1 MGDSARSS
9 RGCYKRTGLLL
20 FAALGTVTGEG
31 LGVVSRSRS
40 SGATLCASSSQRG
53 MGFAHPGGGFLD
65 GLLASPGNFGRLGR
79 HICAAAAV
87 RSGCHGASAAIMLGA
102 GEGGTNHRKSS
113 SGRVPAWE
121 GILGSPARSEGTS
134 MKASTINGFFNVS
147 LGAQMPH
154 DSPPASLAPH
164 HPECAL

>member
-1 MGDSARSS
+1 MGDSARPS
-9 RGCYKRTGLLL
+9 RGCYKRAGLLL

-40 SGATLCASSSQRG
+40 SGASPCASSSQGG
-53 MGFAHPGGGFLD
+53 MGFAHPGGGFWG
-65 GLLASPGNFGRLGR
+65 GLLAPSGNFGGLGR
-79 HICAAAAV
+79 HSCAAAAV

-113 SGRVPAWE
+113 SGRAPAWE
-121 GILGSPARSEGTS
+121 GILGSPARSEGTI

-147 LGAQMPH
+147 LERRCRTILPRISCTP
-154 DSPPASLAPH
+154 SPVLSL
-164 HPECAL
+164 